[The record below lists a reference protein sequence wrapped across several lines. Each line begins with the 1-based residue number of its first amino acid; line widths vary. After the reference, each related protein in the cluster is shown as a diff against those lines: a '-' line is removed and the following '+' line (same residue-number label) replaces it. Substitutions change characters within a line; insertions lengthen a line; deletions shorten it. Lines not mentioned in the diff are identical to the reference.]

1 MCVHVC
7 LQREAFIFFHSH
19 SYWIFFSFIFISWRL
34 ITLQYCS
41 GFCHTLTWIS
51 HGFTCVSHPDPPSC
65 LPPHPI
71 PLGLPTAPALSTCL
85 MHPTWAGDLEKARVG
100 CSERIALKQV
110 YYQEWIYFSSFLYC
124 IYHKE
129 IFLKALSNQDVN
141 PRQPLYVT
149 DICTRTIVPMM
160 KRLLTKSNKRKTH
173 LKIFLELGSFWKNE
187 IHDSLAVEP
196 VFSQLHVIC
205 ESDWYLG
212 SK

>member
-1 MCVHVC
+1 MNQPWIYMC
-7 LQREAFIFFHSH
+7 SP
-19 SYWIFFSFIFISWRL
+19 SRL
-34 ITLQYCS
+34 PL
-41 GFCHTLTWIS
+41 
-51 HGFTCVSHPDPPSC
+51 
-65 LPPHPI
+65 HPI